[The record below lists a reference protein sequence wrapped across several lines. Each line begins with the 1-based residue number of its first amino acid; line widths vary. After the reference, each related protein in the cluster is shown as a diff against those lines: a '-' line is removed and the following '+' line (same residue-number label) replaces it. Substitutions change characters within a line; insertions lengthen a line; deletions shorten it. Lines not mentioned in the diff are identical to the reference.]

1 MVTIISTLSGFVVG
15 LCGAVVLAMW
25 QEIKKLRAENSELL
39 KQPNNNRAEY
49 IETSEETK
57 TATQQLPPDIVQ
69 EWLEGE
75 QDEKGAS
82 K

>member
-1 MVTIISTLSGFVVG
+1 MVVIISTLSGFVVG
-15 LCGAVVLAMW
+15 LCGAVVLALW
-25 QEIKKLRAENSELL
+25 QELKKVKEESAELL
-39 KQPNNNRAEY
+39 KQPNNSGAEH
-49 IETSEETK
+49 TSKTEETK